1 LPPGPARHDPFEGE
15 LERTTVMIFSTP
27 AFFAFFVIYFGLH
40 FAVPRQHRL
49 WLIIIGSTV
58 FYAAWKLEYVWIPF
72 VLMAIAYLG
81 GRWIE
86 SIKDPTKR
94 WRRTATALVVLLLPL
109 AIFKYADFV
118 YRDVFGPFFG
128 VDHGLL
134 NLSLPLGISFV
145 SFTLMAYLVDIFRG
159 VFPASHRPKT
169 VLAYVLFF
177 PHLIAGPILQPH
189 ELIPQLE
196 NPRAAT
202 LRGFTPALAIFTL
215 GLVKKLIFAD
225 QLSPMVTATYAQDA
239 TSSSQAALLAIIG
252 FAVQVY
258 CDFSGYTD
266 MAIGLAAM
274 LGIKLPNNFLQPFTA
289 ISISDLWQRW
299 HITLVRCL
307 RDYVYMPLSMI
318 LARHAATRRLGKWP
332 MFLLAV
338 VVPTNVTFLVSGI
351 WHGAG
356 WNFILFGIFTGL
368 AMTVEFAWRRAAMPE
383 LPTFAAWL
391 LTMLAFL
398 ISLCFFRAH
407 SPGKAIDMMV
417 AAIAGS
423 WSAAGPFFAQNLFP
437 IFLIVIFAA
446 SHRFD
451 DHRLVGLAVSRA
463 RPELTWAAIFFCWIV
478 AIAVS
483 QGSSGAF
490 VYFDF

>member
-1 LPPGPARHDPFEGE
+1 LINEGFGATSSG
-15 LERTTVMIFSTP
+15 LLSGTAVMIFSTP
-27 AFFAFFVIYFGLH
+27 AFLVFFIIYFGLH

-49 WLIIIGSTV
+49 WLIILGSSI
-58 FYAAWKLEYVWIPF
+58 FYAFWKLEYFWIPF
-72 VLMAIAYLG
+72 VLMTIAYLG
-81 GRWIE
+81 GHWIQ

-94 WRRTATALVVLLLPL
+94 WRRTAIALAVLLLPL

-128 VDHGLL
+128 IDHGLL

-145 SFTLMAYLVDIFRG
+145 SFTLTAYVVDIYRG
-159 VFPASHRPKT
+159 VFSATHQPKT

-177 PHLIAGPILQPH
+177 PHLIAGPILHPR

-215 GLVKKLIFAD
+215 GLVKKLVFAD

-239 TSSSQAALLAIIG
+239 TVGAPAALLAIIG

-274 LGIKLPNNFLQPFTA
+274 LGIKLPNNFLRPFTA
-289 ISISDLWQRW
+289 TSISNLWQRW

-307 RDYVYMPLSMI
+307 RDYIYMPLSMI
-318 LARHAATRRLGKWP
+318 LARYAATRRLGKWP
-332 MFLLAV
+332 MFFLAV

-356 WNFILFGIFTGL
+356 WNFVLFGIFTGL

-391 LTMLAFL
+391 LTVVAFL

-407 SPGKAIDMMV
+407 SPARAIHMMV
-417 AAIAGS
+417 ASVAGN
-423 WSAAGPFFAQNLFP
+423 WNTVGPLLAQNLFA
-437 IFLIVIFAA
+437 IFLIVIFAGF
-446 SHRFD
+446 HRFD
-451 DHRLVGLAVSRA
+451 DHRLVRLAVRRG
-463 RPELTWAAIFFCWIV
+463 RPELTWAAIFFCWMV
-478 AIAVS
+478 AITVS